1 MRLFCRALLLA
12 PTAPAAQCHAARV
25 RNDTPHPQERRVL
38 ALFLSDLARPN
49 NRPARPWPPIRG
61 VNQQNHFSTTASVT
75 ATWFETDNGTA
86 GYRGTMAAEQSES
99 LDETVEALG
108 IPGLLEDPRKAD
120 AELAAGSTVS
130 GGEIRRRYGLR
141 QLPRH
146 YF

>member
-1 MRLFCRALLLA
+1 
-12 PTAPAAQCHAARV
+12 
-25 RNDTPHPQERRVL
+25 
-38 ALFLSDLARPN
+38 
-49 NRPARPWPPIRG
+49 
-61 VNQQNHFSTTASVT
+61 
-75 ATWFETDNGTA
+75 
-86 GYRGTMAAEQSES
+86 MAAEQSES